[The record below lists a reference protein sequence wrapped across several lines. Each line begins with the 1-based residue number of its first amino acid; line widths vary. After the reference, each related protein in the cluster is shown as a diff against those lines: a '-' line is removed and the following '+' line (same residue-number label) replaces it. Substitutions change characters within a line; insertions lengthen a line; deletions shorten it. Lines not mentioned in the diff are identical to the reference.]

1 MQAEKRSSLLQ
12 LQRKSESKNNRRNFE
27 RAQQLMEKEEMI
39 EQENS
44 SEEEAIRSRK
54 EYETR
59 ERQAS
64 EGQEMFYLMKES
76 GPTVSSTKEDREDWR

>member
-1 MQAEKRSSLLQ
+1 
-12 LQRKSESKNNRRNFE
+12 
-27 RAQQLMEKEEMI
+27 MI

-76 GPTVSSTKEDREDWR
+76 GPTVSSTNEDRED